1 MLSIEIISCL
11 NDNYSYIIY
20 DNKSDLVGVVD
31 PSEFKPIDRFISK
44 KFKKINYIFNTH
56 HHFDH
61 IGGNQELKDKYNAKV
76 ICSKFDK
83 NRIPGSE
90 IFLQEE
96 DEFKFGSIIFKIIFV
111 PGHTN
116 GHIIF
121 YSEKEKVAFTGDTL
135 FSLGCGRIF
144 EGTYKQMFASLNKIK
159 NFNKKTKIYCGHEYT
174 KSNFDFCFKYDD
186 ENKELF
192 KKLKF
197 IEEKINKKLP
207 TIPVTLEEEL
217 KTNIFLRCDNARVKE
232 KLKMPRASEELIF
245 EKLRDLK
252 DKF

>member
-1 MLSIEIISCL
+1 MLSTEIIPCL
-11 NDNYSYIIY
+11 QDNYSYIIY
-20 DNKSDLVGVVD
+20 DSVSDTVGVVD
-31 PSEFKPIDRFISK
+31 PSEFEPIDQIISK
-44 KFKKINYIFNTH
+44 KYKKINYILNTH

-61 IGGNQELKDKYNAKV
+61 VGGNLELKEKYNAKIV
-76 ICSKFDK
+76 CSELDK

-90 IFLQEE
+90 IILKSD

-111 PGHTN
+111 PGHTS

-121 YSEKEKVAFTGDTL
+121 YSKEENTAFTGDTL
-135 FSLGCGRIF
+135 FSLGCGKIF
-144 EGTYKQMFASLNKIK
+144 EGTYDQMFASLNKIR
-159 NFNKKTKIYCGHEYT
+159 NLNKRTKIYCGHEYT
-174 KSNFDFCFKYDD
+174 KSNFDFCYRYDN
-186 ENKELF
+186 ENKDLI

-197 IEEKINKKLP
+197 IEERINKKLP

-217 KTNIFLRCDNARVKE
+217 KTNIFLRCNNTYVKG

-245 EKLRDLK
+245 KKLRDLK